1 MAGRATKS
9 LAYFLQAHH
18 GVDQGSG
25 SANSSISSVLMWP
38 VSRFRPQAPSTQQRL
53 WRCASWLFLL
63 LFLFFLPLPLTH
75 TRAYVSGALLA
86 FAATTLLALLACLR
100 AAWERTNRTRSS
112 NVKVSPSLSLAQSPP
127 SSATMLVKIA
137 LLVCF
142 AALVAAQ
149 TAGGSGSVQA
159 RLVVT
164 REFLNYQPVQN
175 EISPVTIRIFNTGS
189 GCVFGRR
196 RSRTSS
202 PSPPPQQPLSTLV

>member
-1 MAGRATKS
+1 MAGRARKS

-86 FAATTLLALLACLR
+86 FAATTLLALPVCL
-100 AAWERTNRTRSS
+100 
-112 NVKVSPSLSLAQSPP
+112 L
-127 SSATMLVKIA
+127 
-137 LLVCF
+137 
-142 AALVAAQ
+142 
-149 TAGGSGSVQA
+149 GSVRTEREALTSRSLRLSRTVSTFLSHDARQDRVA
-159 RLVVT
+159 RLL
-164 REFLNYQPVQN
+164 R
-175 EISPVTIRIFNTGS
+175 
-189 GCVFGRR
+189 CAGRR
-196 RSRTSS
+196 TDRWR
-202 PSPPPQQPLSTLV
+202 